1 MSTSSYTHRIDSELR
16 SQSEAIYSALGLS
29 LGTAI
34 NVFLKKSVAVGGF
47 PFDVRL
53 DVPGRETVV
62 AMLEAPMQGVLSALD
77 SGANTIHGVLETLSK
92 RAE

>member
-1 MSTSSYTHRIDSELR
+1 MATSSYTHRIDSELR
-16 SQSEAIYSALGLS
+16 SQSEAIYSALGMS

-53 DVPGRETVV
+53 DVPARETVE
-62 AMLEAPMQGVLSALD
+62 AMLEAEKIAKDPKIAAFNVDDALEE
-77 SGANTIHGVLETLSK
+77 LK
-92 RAE
+92 R

>member
-16 SQSEAIYSALGLS
+16 AQSEAIYAALGMS

-53 DVPGRETVV
+53 DAPTRETVE
-62 AMLEAPMQGVLSALD
+62 AMLKAEKIAKDPMITALSVDDALEE
-77 SGANTIHGVLETLSK
+77 LK
-92 RAE
+92 R